1 MSITTPKIYVA
12 CLAAYNNGILHGK
25 WIDATQ
31 DPEVIREE
39 IELMLAQSPI
49 QPAEEYAI
57 HDIDNFEGLNIGE
70 YESLKKV
77 SEIALFIEEHGELGA
92 KYLNNY
98 GIDYYQSAID
108 NFEDSYIGVYSSLEE
123 YAEEVYSEAFSSVPD
138 DLQCYIDYESMGRDL
153 ELGGDIYTIETDYQQ
168 IHIFSNR

>member
-1 MSITTPKIYVA
+1 MSVTIPKIYVA
-12 CLAAYNNGILHGK
+12 CLAAYNNGILHGA

-70 YESLKKV
+70 YASLKKV
-77 SEIALFIEEHGELGA
+77 SEIAQFIEQHGKLGA
-92 KYLNNY
+92 KYLENY

-138 DLQCYIDYESMGRDL
+138 NLKCYIDYESIGKDMV
-153 ELGGDIYTIETDYQQ
+153 LGGEIFVIETGYREVN
-168 IHIFSNR
+168 IFSNR